1 MQEVLIWLWIGV
13 GCLMFVAG
21 LVTIY
26 FIRPVPW
33 KDVVRS
39 LLILVVILP
48 FWPIASPIAFYLLF
62 RKPRESTNG

>member
-1 MQEVLIWLWIGV
+1 MKEVLFWIWLSV

-21 LVTIY
+21 MVTLY

-33 KDVVRS
+33 RDAARS
-39 LLILVVILP
+39 ILILIAVLP

-62 RKPRESTNG
+62 RKGSE